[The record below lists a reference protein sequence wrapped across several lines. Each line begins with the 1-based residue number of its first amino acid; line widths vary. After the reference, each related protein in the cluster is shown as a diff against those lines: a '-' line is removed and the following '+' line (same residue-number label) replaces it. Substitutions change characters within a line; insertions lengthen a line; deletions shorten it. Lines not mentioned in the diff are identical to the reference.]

1 MEILGTPM
9 RDNPWPSQSYL
20 VTNLLAM
27 PSHQFQ
33 DLQQATTGIMADSPN
48 VQLAML
54 ALMPPFLTQFRV
66 LQVPTLQLL
75 DLVIA

>member
-1 MEILGTPM
+1 VEILGMPM

-33 DLQQATTGIMADSPN
+33 DLQQATTGIMADLPN
-48 VQLAML
+48 VQSAML
-54 ALMPPFLTQFRV
+54 ALMPPYPTQLRV